1 MVNALKELTNVKELI
16 NQVLL
21 FTPKIVMSLLILFLF
36 WLASVILEGVIHRL
50 FEKKGLDGDILV
62 LMKQMAKTTLLVF
75 GILTALGT
83 VGINISALIAGLGL
97 TGFALGFA
105 LKDILS
111 NFVAGILILTYHPYR
126 RSDYISVSGLEGI
139 VVEIDLRYTTLES
152 EGKRILIPNSTLFT
166 NAITV
171 LDTKR

>member
-1 MVNALKELTNVKELI
+1 MVNALKELTNLRELV
-16 NQVLL
+16 NQILL
-21 FTPKIVMSLLILFLF
+21 FTPKVIISLLILFLF
-36 WLASVILEGVIHRL
+36 WLASVIFDGVIHRF
-50 FEKKGLDGDILV
+50 FEKKSLDGDVLV
-62 LMKQMAKTTLLVF
+62 LMKQTAKTTLLVF
-75 GILTALGT
+75 GIMTALGT
-83 VGINISALIAGLGL
+83 IGINISALVAGLGL

-111 NFVAGILILTYHPYR
+111 NFVAGILILIYHPYR

-152 EGKRILIPNSTLFT
+152 EDKRILIPNSTLFT

-171 LDTKR
+171 LDVKK

>member
-1 MVNALKELTNVKELI
+1 MVNALKELTNLRELV
-16 NQVLL
+16 NQILL
-21 FTPKIVMSLLILFLF
+21 FTPKVIISLLILFLF
-36 WLASVILEGVIHRL
+36 WLASVIFDGVIHRF
-50 FEKKGLDGDILV
+50 FEKKSLDGDVLV
-62 LMKQMAKTTLLVF
+62 LMKQTAKTTLLVF
-75 GILTALGT
+75 GIMTALGT
-83 VGINISALIAGLGL
+83 IGINISALVAGLGL

-111 NFVAGILILTYHPYR
+111 NSVAGILILIYHPYR

-152 EGKRILIPNSTLFT
+152 EDKRILIPNSTLFT

-171 LDTKR
+171 LDVKK